1 MKYSIL
7 SVIMSTTLLACGASS
22 AQGNYGGYQA
32 TANQHLNTSEAKTLT
47 YMKEEEK
54 IARDIYVT
62 FYQQWN
68 NRVFD
73 KISGSEQR
81 HMNALA
87 QQLVMNNLPDPDT
100 NDAVGVFSNPKLASL
115 YNSLI
120 NKGQGS
126 ELQALQVAAYVEELD
141 IRDLEKVIAESSSSQ
156 LNQTY
161 KNLLRGSHNHL
172 RAFVR
177 QITSYFNIT
186 YNAQLLP
193 QSQVDSILN
202 SNHERG
208 NHGNGMG
215 NGKHDGM
222 EHGMGRGMAW
232 GLL

>member
-1 MKYSIL
+1 MKMKHSIL
-7 SVIMSTTLLACGASS
+7 SAIISTTLLACGSSS
-22 AQGNYGGYQA
+22 AQSNYGSYQA
-32 TANQHLNTSEAKTLT
+32 TGDQQLNTSEAEMLT

-54 IARDIYVT
+54 IARDVYIT

-87 QQLVMNNLPDPDT
+87 QKLVTNNLPDPDT
-100 NDAVGVFSNPKLASL
+100 NDSVGVFTNPKLASL

-141 IRDLEKVIAESSSSQ
+141 IRDLKNAIAASSSSQ

-161 KNLLRGSHNHL
+161 ENLLRGSHNHL

-177 QITSYFNIT
+177 QITNYNIT
-186 YNAQLLP
+186 YKAQLLS
-193 QSQVDSILN
+193 QSHVDSILN
-202 SNHERG
+202 SNQERG
-208 NHGNGMG
+208 KRGKGMG
-215 NGKHDGM
+215 KGKHG
-222 EHGMGRGMAW
+222 GMGRGM
-232 GLL
+232 GRG